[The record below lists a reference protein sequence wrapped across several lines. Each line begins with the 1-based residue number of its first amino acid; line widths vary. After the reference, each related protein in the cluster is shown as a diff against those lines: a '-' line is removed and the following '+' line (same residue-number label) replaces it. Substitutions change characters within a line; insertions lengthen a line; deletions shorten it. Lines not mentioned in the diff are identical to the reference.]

1 MDTIIMNS
9 KISQTSEP
17 HVLILTFNDKL
28 DLSRGENDYPSV
40 QINVNKI
47 ENKITFKIKDGYSL

>member
-47 ENKITFKIKDGYSL
+47 ENKITFKIKDGYTL

>member
-28 DLSRGENDYPSV
+28 DLSRGENNYPSV

>member
-40 QINVNKI
+40 QINVNKT

>member
-40 QINVNKI
+40 QIYVNKI

>member
-9 KISQTSEP
+9 KNSRTSEP

>member
-47 ENKITFKIKDGYSL
+47 EKSKESYAW

>member
-1 MDTIIMNS
+1 MDTIIMSS

>member
-1 MDTIIMNS
+1 MDTIIKNS
-9 KISQTSEP
+9 KNSRTSEP

-40 QINVNKI
+40 QIDVNKI

>member
-47 ENKITFKIKDGYSL
+47 ENKITFKTKDGYSL

>member
-1 MDTIIMNS
+1 MNS